1 MKTPLL
7 SSLRQ
12 AFRLA
17 QTAHTHPG
25 RSIDGVIEQHRQ
37 RTLDRR
43 QFLRG
48 TAQTGALLGLGGG
61 TVAKDWLNIIADKTA
76 PRIAIVGAG
85 IGGLS
90 AGYYLRQKGIAATIF
105 EADKRV
111 GGRIKTGRS
120 FDGGNLFTEI
130 GGEFIDTGHTDMLRL
145 VRLLGLEDKLMDV
158 DTDTVGERDAFFIE
172 NKHHSLRE
180 VVAEL
185 SAAYPRIAKHQQ
197 RLAGPHVADFDRFSM
212 AEYIDSM
219 GLSPW
224 MQKLLTAAYIGENGM
239 ETDQQSAVN
248 LLSILDTRPNQFTPF
263 GESDERFKISG
274 GNEQIPLGLAGRLRE
289 QIRLEHRL
297 LAIRENTNRSLQLT
311 FSENGTTREETF
323 DAVVLAIPFTVLR
336 QMDMQM
342 EIPPLKQQVIKELAY
357 GTNAKFILETAG
369 RPWRTTGYR
378 GYLFNERVHNG
389 WDSSQLQQ
397 GNQGVGTYTVYYGGE
412 RGRTAGRG
420 TEQEQLA
427 HCLPELEGAFPGL
440 RQSLTGNMEL
450 APWPSNP
457 FVAAS
462 YSCFGVG
469 QVTKFT
475 GAAATPVRNL
485 FFAGEHCS
493 IDYWGFM
500 NGGAETGRLVAKTML
515 KKMRVH

>member
-7 SSLRQ
+7 ASLRQ

-17 QTAHTHPG
+17 QTVHTHPHQ
-25 RSIDGVIEQHRQ
+25 SIAEVVDQHQQ
-37 RTLDRR
+37 RLLDRR

-48 TAQTGALLGLGGG
+48 TAQTGAVLGLGGA
-61 TVAKDWLNIIADKTA
+61 TVAKDWLNIIADQTA

-111 GGRIKTGRS
+111 GGRIKTGRM
-120 FDGGNLFTEI
+120 FGDGNLFTEI
-130 GGEFIDTGHTDMLRL
+130 GAEFIDTVHTDMLRL
-145 VRLLGLEDKLMDV
+145 VRALGLENKLLDV

-180 VVAEL
+180 VVAEM
-185 SAAYPRIAKHQQ
+185 SAAYPRIARHQQ
-197 RLAGPHVADFDRFSM
+197 RLAGAHFADFDRFSM
-212 AEYIDSM
+212 AEYITSM
-219 GLSPW
+219 GVSPW
-224 MQKLLTAAYIGENGM
+224 MQKLLAAAYIGENGM
-239 ETDQQSAVN
+239 ETDRQSAVN

-274 GNEQIPLGLAGRLRE
+274 GNEQIPLGLAGLLRE

-297 LAIRENTNRSLQLT
+297 LAIRENANRSLQLT
-311 FSENGTTREETF
+311 FSENGTTREDTF

-336 QMDMQM
+336 QVDIRM
-342 EIPPLKQQVIKELAY
+342 EMPSLKQQVIKELGY
-357 GTNAKFILETAG
+357 GTNAKFMLETAG
-369 RPWRTTGYR
+369 RPWRATGYR

-397 GNQGVGTYTVYYGGE
+397 SNQGVGTYTVYYGGE
-412 RGRTAGRG
+412 RGRTAVRG

-440 RQSLTGNMEL
+440 RQSLTGKMEL
-450 APWPSNP
+450 AAWPSNP
-457 FVAAS
+457 FIGAS
-462 YSCFGVG
+462 YSCFSVG
-469 QVTKFT
+469 QATQFS
-475 GAAATPVRNL
+475 GAAAAPVRNL

-493 IDYWGFM
+493 ID
-500 NGGAETGRLVAKTML
+500 
-515 KKMRVH
+515 